1 MKKEELKYHPM
12 VQEGYDEEGNVI
24 EHPYCID
31 DFIKDL
37 QKISPDKRKLPLGCF
52 TPNGFFWRPKAYMV
66 FDEDHPFDENGPIA
80 MAINYE
86 KKNV

>member
-12 VQEGYDEEGNVI
+12 VHEGYDAEGNEI

-86 KKNV
+86 K